1 MTDNFAGDNGG
12 HFPDFE
18 SARAYLD
25 GTKESNTSAAYHAD
39 RMRALQILV
48 DSVILN
54 GKIKVLDFGCGDGM
68 YIKQFFQEDAIEKV
82 IGVDVSGPMIEIAKQ
97 SLEDYEFEGI
107 VGDARCLK
115 NISGEFDVAFAIDVL
130 GYLDDE
136 ELDIFY
142 REAMRLI
149 RPGGHLIVMY
159 GNELFDM
166 YALNSGTATFFEKYF
181 DADVKGLLLEGG
193 AAQYKPANRRNPLS
207 FGAEI
212 AKYGFEEQKQS
223 FSQWHRIPPAIG
235 NRAVDL
241 SEARMNMRDHG
252 FDANRLSSENLWKA
266 KFRCSIFASLSR
278 RTG

>member
-1 MTDNFAGDNGG
+1 MADTVAGDNGG

-18 SARAYLD
+18 SARAYLE
-25 GTKESNTSAAYHAD
+25 GTKQSNTSAAYHAD

-48 DSVILN
+48 DSIAVN
-54 GKIKVLDFGCGDGM
+54 GKMKVLDFGCGDGM
-68 YIKQFFQEDAIEKV
+68 YIKQFFHKDAVENI
-82 IGVDVSGPMIEIAKQ
+82 IGVDVSAPMIELAKE
-97 SLEDYEFEGI
+97 SLADYEFEGI

-115 NISGEFDVAFAIDVL
+115 NIEGEFDVGFAIDVL

-142 REAMRLI
+142 REAKRLI
-149 RPGGHLIVMY
+149 RRGGHLIIMY

-166 YALNSGTATFFEKYF
+166 YALNSGTASFFERHF
-181 DADVKGLLLEGG
+181 DADVKDLLLEGSS
-193 AAQYKPANRRNPLS
+193 AQYKPANRKNPLS

-212 AKYGFEEQKQS
+212 AKHGFEEQKQS

-235 NRAVDL
+235 NRTVDL

-252 FDANRLSSENLWKA
+252 FDANQLPSENLWKA
-266 KFRCSIFASLSR
+266 KFRCSIFASLSLK
-278 RTG
+278 TG